1 MARLLR
7 IERAI
12 TWMARTLT
20 ANRDQNPTPEGIIN
34 QILPNIDVFG
44 SQRMG
49 EAQLVTVAGALGGI
63 EVAHTQVP
71 QDRIR
76 FYLSMEYSSDDAGI
90 GSPRRIRAGRVIPTD
105 AGFPFASFADEVLA
119 TAGEFF
125 AVRNFTVGP
134 GAFAVV
140 QSSNGMGAAARM
152 TITLVWIETPLGE
165 YLQSVE

>member
-12 TWMARTLT
+12 TWMARTLI
-20 ANRDQNPTPEGIIN
+20 ANRDANPTPEGIIN

-49 EAQLVTVAGALGGI
+49 ETQIATVDGALGGI

-71 QDRIR
+71 DGRIR

-90 GSPRRIRAGRVIPTD
+90 GSPRLIRAGRVVPTG
-105 AGFPFASFADEVLA
+105 AGFPFAGFETQVIG

-134 GAFAVV
+134 GAFAAV

-152 TITLVWIETPLGE
+152 TITVVWIETPLGE
-165 YLQSVE
+165 YLQSVA